1 MSRLKKLLI
10 YAGAV
15 VAVLCV
21 LSLVIGNSYSAK
33 ADQWMGV
40 PSLYA
45 KNALRDMHEHAVIQA
60 HAFKDPSFAAV
71 YNQPQ
76 TGRLD
81 SCSFTSNAHG
91 AGVIKVDN
99 AQAADTIKLVEAHLS
114 GKLFTYTFIVEHK
127 DSTSCIVHISGE
139 GTLGF
144 LSDLLMPVHWWNM
157 RKFVNLVSE
166 KLEQQTEARYMDRT
180 YFGHKIEP
188 EFTMQQF
195 FISYRAEVPTP
206 QRMEYFARNISSL
219 YQLLIDN
226 KIPPA
231 GMPTAIYYDRD
242 VNAPTKDMAAA
253 LPTLAT
259 FSISGTNA
267 VALPSG
273 NVITCMYNGTDP
285 SKVYAAMEAYM
296 RDHDL
301 RSDPPYMEE
310 YLTDPAKEPAPDKWK
325 VRMRKYVI
333 PR

>member
-1 MSRLKKLLI
+1 MSRLKKLSI
-10 YAGAV
+10 YVGAA
-15 VAVLCV
+15 VAVLCI
-21 LSLVIGNSYSAK
+21 LSLIMGNTYSAK
-33 ADQWMGV
+33 VDQWMGV

-45 KNALRDMHEHAVIQA
+45 KNALHDIHEHAVVQA
-60 HAFKDPSFAAV
+60 HSSKDASFAV
-71 YNQPQ
+71 IYNQPK

-81 SCSFTSNAHG
+81 SCTFTSDSHG
-91 AGVIKVDN
+91 AGTIRVDN
-99 AQAADTIKLVEAHLS
+99 TQDADTIKLVEEHLS
-114 GKLFTYTFIVEHK
+114 GKLFTYTFMVEHK

-188 EFTMQQF
+188 EFTVQQF

-285 SKVYAAMEAYM
+285 GNAYAAMEAYM
-296 RDHDL
+296 RDHGL